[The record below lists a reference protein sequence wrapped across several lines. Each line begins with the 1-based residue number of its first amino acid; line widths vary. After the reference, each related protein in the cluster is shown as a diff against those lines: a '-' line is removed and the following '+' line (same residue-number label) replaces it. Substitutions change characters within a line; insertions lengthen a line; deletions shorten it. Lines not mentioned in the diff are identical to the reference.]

1 LKIAFTADNHLT
13 TKTRNPER
21 FLSFAN
27 ILKQCGESKVKLL
40 IVAGDLFD
48 QSMPNYAEFE
58 SLYKK
63 HRPPDLTTAII
74 PGNHDEDL
82 KQENI
87 SADGLIIHSEP
98 QLLPLN
104 KTWKILFVP
113 YQKGQTMG
121 RVIAQFAAE
130 LTGQRWILIGHGD
143 WSPGVQTPD
152 TYEPGVYMP
161 LTRSDLTLYKPEL
174 VFLGHIHLPFDGEKV
189 HYPGSP
195 CPINVTETGLRHFLL
210 LDLKQG
216 NITPKLVES
225 PLLFFNERFVM
236 LARENELELLENQM
250 KDRIESWELPA
261 GWEKR
266 VQVQVKVA
274 GFATDRE
281 AVKKTVREIFSPFS
295 FYEDGEPDLE
305 KLYHKPDPD
314 REQIALDI
322 QDWIKKLEWSE
333 SSYVP
338 SKTEILEEALKV
350 IYGVE

>member
-1 LKIAFTADNHLT
+1 LKIALTADNHLT
-13 TKTRNPER
+13 TQSRNHDR
-21 FLSFAN
+21 FQSFAN

-58 SLYKK
+58 ALYKK
-63 HRPPDLTTAII
+63 HRPPELTTAII

-130 LTGQRWILIGHGD
+130 LTGKRWILIGHGD
-143 WSPGVQTPD
+143 WSPGVRTPD

-161 LTRSDLTLYKPEL
+161 LTRSDLALYKPAL

-216 NITPKLVES
+216 SITPKLVDS

-236 LARENELELLENQM
+236 LSRENELELLENQM
-250 KDRIESWELPA
+250 KDRIESWKLPA

-281 AVKKTVREIFSPFS
+281 AVKKTAREIFSPFS
-295 FYEDGEPDLE
+295 FYKDGEPDLE
-305 KLYHKPDPD
+305 KLYHKLDPD
-314 REQIALDI
+314 REQIALSI
-322 QDWIKKLEWSE
+322 QDWIEKLDWTE
-333 SSYVP
+333 SSSQP

-350 IYGVE
+350 IYGVD